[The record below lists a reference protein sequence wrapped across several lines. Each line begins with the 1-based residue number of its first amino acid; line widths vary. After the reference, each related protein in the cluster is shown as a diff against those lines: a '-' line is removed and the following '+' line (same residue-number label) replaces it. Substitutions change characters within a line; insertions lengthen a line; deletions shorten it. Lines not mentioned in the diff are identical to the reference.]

1 MIYGFSLSS
10 KTSKI
15 LSQLKNVD
23 SSYVVFL
30 NNLDKYLEIIIHNQP
45 KYILGLGSY
54 SGIDNDEIRIEQ
66 VCTNKFR
73 NNTYD
78 GNPYKEIQIN
88 SFIKP
93 SSTFKYASGIGNS
106 YCNLISYKIMSLI
119 EEKRL
124 PSQYTFLHIPKS
136 MNHFEASKEID
147 KALKEF
153 Q

>member
-1 MIYGFSLSS
+1 M
-10 KTSKI
+10 
-15 LSQLKNVD
+15 
-23 SSYVVFL
+23 
-30 NNLDKYLEIIIHNQP
+30 EMIIHDQP

-54 SGIDNDEIRIEQ
+54 SGIDNDKIRIEQ

-93 SSTFKYASGIGNS
+93 SSIFKYASGIGNS
-106 YCNLISYKIMSLI
+106 YCNLNSYRIMSLI

-124 PSQYTFLHIPKS
+124 SSQYTFLHIPKS
-136 MNHFEASKEID
+136 MNHFEASREID